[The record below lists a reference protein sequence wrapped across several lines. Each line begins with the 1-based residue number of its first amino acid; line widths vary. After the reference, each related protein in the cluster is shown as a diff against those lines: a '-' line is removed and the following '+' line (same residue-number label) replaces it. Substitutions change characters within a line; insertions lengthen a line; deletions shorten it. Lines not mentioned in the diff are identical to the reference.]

1 LCFTEPFVSKPDF
14 EALVTEKIAKAI
26 QAAIDKIGR
35 TDFEKLAQLADKQLT
50 TILSVENEYVT
61 VALVTLACQI
71 NKDHNDPD
79 LAHSSVTECLKGST
93 IRIPPMPGQ
102 QTKTP
107 SPEPTKKRRPLKL
120 SSGTSKTGPLY
131 DAKSARITGFA
142 ANLATFLI
150 LGYFLGGIAISP
162 LIGEQSCIGITT
174 SPVALTPCGGSL
186 VGLVVSVIGGLGYIY
201 YYFVKKL

>member
-1 LCFTEPFVSKPDF
+1 VSKPDF

-35 TDFEKLAQLADKQLT
+35 TDFEKLAQLTEEQLT
-50 TILSVENEYVT
+50 AILSAEDQYVS
-61 VALVTLACQI
+61 VALVTLSCQI

-79 LAHSSVTECLKGST
+79 LTHSSVTECLKGTT

-102 QTKTP
+102 QTKAQ
-107 SPEPTKKRRPLKL
+107 SSQLTKSRRPMKL
-120 SSGTSKTGPLY
+120 SSGTSKHAPLY

-142 ANLATFLI
+142 ANLATFFI
-150 LGYFLGGIAISP
+150 LGYFLGGIAVSP
-162 LIGEQSCIGITT
+162 LIGEQSCIGVTI